1 MPAWAGTQRK
11 RIWNM
16 RGCFDHYTGGTY
28 DHIRMDCLF
37 IIYALF
43 ASVWPDEV
51 AGEAM
56 GAVAPDREGMDR
68 ASQLRA
74 VENRHRLMEFQ
85 QKNNVWYRIE
95 EVLRYSGLRRRMPHF
110 TAEKWVAGN
119 VLLIAA
125 VFGGT
130 QVLGCKMITSLLY
143 LMITM
148 AVEMILLNTFRFL
161 EYRSVNDNILK
172 CLNFLGNYSLTAGEI
187 TGVLGQVSKYMEE
200 PLKGVMEECAYEA
213 QMTGNSSTA
222 LLAMAEKVEH
232 PKFKELARNLEISI
246 RYMADLTTL
255 VDSSRRSVRE
265 YLRTEEERK
274 GMLREAAI
282 NMGLLAAM
290 SVFALM
296 TVDRLIDVS
305 VWKIVTDT
313 LPGHLALGIYGI
325 IFGLFLRK
333 VYGFRR

>member
-1 MPAWAGTQRK
+1 M
-11 RIWNM
+11 
-16 RGCFDHYTGGTY
+16 
-28 DHIRMDCLF
+28 
-37 IIYALF
+37 IIYVWIVCLLF
-43 ASVWPDEV
+43 
-51 AGEAM
+51 M
-56 GAVAPDREGMDR
+56 GFLLLFGRMRWLEKLWELLHRTREGMDR

-187 TGVLGQVSKYMEE
+187 TGVLGQ
-200 PLKGVMEECAYEA
+200 A

>member
-1 MPAWAGTQRK
+1 M
-11 RIWNM
+11 
-16 RGCFDHYTGGTY
+16 
-28 DHIRMDCLF
+28 
-37 IIYALF
+37 IIYVWIVCLLF
-43 ASVWPDEV
+43 
-51 AGEAM
+51 M
-56 GAVAPDREGMDR
+56 GFLLLFGRMRWLEKLWELLHRTREGMDR

-246 RYMADLTTL
+246 FNGNVPAVPRVIHLL
-255 VDSSRRSVRE
+255 VFIIGIGV
-265 YLRTEEERK
+265 
-274 GMLREAAI
+274 I
-282 NMGLLAAM
+282 
-290 SVFALM
+290 
-296 TVDRLIDVS
+296 
-305 VWKIVTDT
+305 
-313 LPGHLALGIYGI
+313 GIYRYGNNILPVAEFQIVQTGGI
-325 IFGLFLRK
+325 VLTDLHERGRRHGNHLQQSSDVFKIIMHCFHKPFFPAGKLSRIRTTSPKL
-333 VYGFRR
+333 YG

>member
-37 IIYALF
+37 IIYGLF

-56 GAVAPDREGMDR
+56 ELLHRTREGMDR

-172 CLNFLGNYSLTAGEI
+172 CLNFLGNLQPDCRGDHRCPGAGE
-187 TGVLGQVSKYMEE
+187 
-200 PLKGVMEECAYEA
+200 
-213 QMTGNSSTA
+213 
-222 LLAMAEKVEH
+222 
-232 PKFKELARNLEISI
+232 
-246 RYMADLTTL
+246 
-255 VDSSRRSVRE
+255 
-265 YLRTEEERK
+265 
-274 GMLREAAI
+274 
-282 NMGLLAAM
+282 
-290 SVFALM
+290 
-296 TVDRLIDVS
+296 
-305 VWKIVTDT
+305 
-313 LPGHLALGIYGI
+313 
-325 IFGLFLRK
+325 
-333 VYGFRR
+333 

>member
-1 MPAWAGTQRK
+1 M
-11 RIWNM
+11 
-16 RGCFDHYTGGTY
+16 
-28 DHIRMDCLF
+28 
-37 IIYALF
+37 IIYVWIVCLLF
-43 ASVWPDEV
+43 
-51 AGEAM
+51 M
-56 GAVAPDREGMDR
+56 GFLLLFGRMRWLEKLWELLHRTREGMDR

-255 VDSSRRSVRE
+255 NTRGAISSRGRRQGASIFCRIFSYPFRKRPRRGACFACTEFVCFIISKLLC
-265 YLRTEEERK
+265 LRFFSPQ
-274 GMLREAAI
+274 A
-282 NMGLLAAM
+282 
-290 SVFALM
+290 
-296 TVDRLIDVS
+296 
-305 VWKIVTDT
+305 
-313 LPGHLALGIYGI
+313 
-325 IFGLFLRK
+325 
-333 VYGFRR
+333 

>member
-1 MPAWAGTQRK
+1 M
-11 RIWNM
+11 
-16 RGCFDHYTGGTY
+16 
-28 DHIRMDCLF
+28 
-37 IIYALF
+37 IIYVWIVCLLF
-43 ASVWPDEV
+43 
-51 AGEAM
+51 M
-56 GAVAPDREGMDR
+56 GFLLLFGRMRWLEKLWELLHRTREGMDR

-232 PKFKELARNLEISI
+232 PKFKELAR
-246 RYMADLTTL
+246 
-255 VDSSRRSVRE
+255 RRSVRE